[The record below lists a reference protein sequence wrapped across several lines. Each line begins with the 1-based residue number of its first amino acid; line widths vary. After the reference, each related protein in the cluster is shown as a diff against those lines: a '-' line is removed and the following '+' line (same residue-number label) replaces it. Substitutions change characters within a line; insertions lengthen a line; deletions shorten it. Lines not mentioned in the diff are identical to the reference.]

1 MKSLAIWVIAGA
13 AMLSAAGCTQGG
25 GEQSADR
32 AQTNEQRVGAM
43 NEAGIDD
50 ATDAEPVDLFAA
62 PECVIDPPPDAV
74 CTMDINPCGQ
84 ASICGC
90 QDGYAYNAALGK
102 CVLEIEG
109 VSDATFVPV
118 DHGECVKPATGA
130 CTRDINACGQPSS
143 CSCDDGFIW
152 NSAVGMC
159 VRDLSQ

>member
-1 MKSLAIWVIAGA
+1 MKNIAILVVAGA
-13 AMLSAAGCTQGG
+13 AALLAAGCSQSDN
-25 GEQSADR
+25 EQSANR
-32 AQTNEQRVGAM
+32 TQANEPGVSAM
-43 NEAGIDD
+43 SEVAADEEV
-50 ATDAEPVDLFAA
+50 DAEPVDLFAA

-74 CTMDINPCGQ
+74 CTMDVNPCGQ

-90 QDGYAYNAALGK
+90 PDGYAYNPALGK
-102 CVLEIEG
+102 CVLSTEG
-109 VSDATFVPV
+109 VSEATFVPV

-143 CSCDDGFIW
+143 CSCDEGFVW

>member
-1 MKSLAIWVIAGA
+1 MIAGA
-13 AMLSAAGCTQGG
+13 AALLAAGCTQREGG
-25 GEQSADR
+25 QSADQ
-32 AQTNEQRVGAM
+32 AQTKVQGAGAM
-43 NEAGIDD
+43 NEAGTDD

-74 CTMDINPCGQ
+74 CTMDVNPCGQ

-109 VSDATFVPV
+109 VSEATFIPV

-143 CSCDDGFIW
+143 CSCDDGFVW

-159 VRDLSQ
+159 IRDLSQ